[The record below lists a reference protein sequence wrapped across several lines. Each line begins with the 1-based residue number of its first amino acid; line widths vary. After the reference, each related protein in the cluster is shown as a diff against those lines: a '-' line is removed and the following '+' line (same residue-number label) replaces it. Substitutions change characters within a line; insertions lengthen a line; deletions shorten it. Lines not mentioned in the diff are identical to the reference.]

1 MKLTTTLTSL
11 LASQD
16 FNSEFASFLLPSQDT
31 DPERIKVL
39 AALKGFESMIV
50 IGIGGS
56 NLGTIAVS
64 EALAKNTNRKK
75 LYFQDT
81 TDTEATEQ
89 ILSEIL
95 QRLIDGEKVVI
106 TVISKSGSTA
116 ETIALADRVYALKE
130 SHRENVAI
138 VTISDP
144 DSKLDMLSKNKE
156 WYHLNLPNMV
166 GGRYSVMSNVGL
178 FPLEFI

>member
-1 MKLTTTLTSL
+1 MKILQTLTSL

-16 FNSEFASFLLPSQDT
+16 FNSDFASFLLPSQDT

-39 AALKGFESMIV
+39 DALKGFESMIV

-64 EALAKNTNRKK
+64 EALAKNTNGKK
-75 LYFQDT
+75 LYFLDT
-81 TDTEATEQ
+81 PDTEATED
-89 ILSEIL
+89 ILKEVLTRITH
-95 QRLIDGEKVVI
+95 GEKVAI